1 MTSRQSVMRPRIAYL
16 VKRFPRLSE
25 TFILNEILEL
35 KRAGVDLQLYALMDP
50 QEKQVQPDAAA
61 LRSQVVYLYGG
72 ESRWR
77 SALALLAGAGRQAA
91 GHPLGAARVLWAL
104 LSVHRSLPSLR
115 HAVEGMW
122 LAHDMHRR
130 GITHLHAH
138 FIHSPGAVAFFA
150 RLAGGPAFSI
160 TAHAKDLYTTLPRNV
175 RIRADAADFLVTC
188 TAANAEYLRGIVN
201 PTAAPRIQVLHHGID
216 LRRFVAG
223 SGIGSGRIVSVGRL
237 VPKKGFAD
245 LIAALELLK
254 RDGIGFEAG
263 IFGGGPLH
271 DELLARTQAAGLRDR
286 VRFHGARTQD
296 AIIGAYQ
303 RAGLFVLAP
312 VITESG
318 DRDGIPNVLVEAM
331 ACGLPVISTRVSGIP
346 ELITDG
352 VDGIL
357 VEPHDPG
364 ALAHGMARMLA
375 DRSLA
380 ARLGL
385 AARRKVEQRF
395 DIRTATDRLIEL
407 FGAERRDGAA
417 TDAEAELAAA

>member
-1 MTSRQSVMRPRIAYL
+1 VTRRPGAPLRIAYL

-50 QEKQVQPDAAA
+50 QEKQVQPDAIE
-61 LRSQVVYLYGG
+61 LRSDVVYLYRGT
-72 ESRWR
+72 SRWR
-77 SALALLAGAGRQAA
+77 SALALLAGAGFQAIS
-91 GHPLGAARVLWAL
+91 HPAGAARVLWAL
-104 LSVHRSLPSLR
+104 LSVHRSRPSMR
-115 HAVEGMW
+115 HAMEGMW
-122 LAHDMHRR
+122 LAHDMARR

-150 RLAGGPAFSI
+150 HLAGGPAFSI

-175 RIRADAADFLVTC
+175 RIRADAAECLVTC

-201 PTAAPRIQVLHHGID
+201 RSAAARIQVIHHGID
-216 LRRFVAG
+216 LRRFGRG
-223 SGIGSGRIVSVGRL
+223 SGIGSRRILSVGRL

-245 LIAALELLK
+245 VIASLQVLN
-254 RDGIGFEAG
+254 RDGMVFDAA

-271 DELLARTQAAGLRDR
+271 DELIARTYAAGLAEH

-296 AIIGAYQ
+296 SIIAAYQ

-352 VDGIL
+352 IDGLLVD
-357 VEPHDPG
+357 PHDPV
-364 ALAHGMARMLA
+364 ALARGIARVLT
-375 DRSLA
+375 DSDFA
-380 ARLGL
+380 ARLGM

-395 DIRTATDRLIEL
+395 DIRTATNRLL
-407 FGAERRDGAA
+407 DLLGVDERQDAA
-417 TDAEAELAAA
+417 TDAETELAAA